1 MLYVLYKYTY
11 HKMIVKVV
19 NKKKKLLKEN
29 TILVFLLQN
38 VIILQQI
45 VHQFVC
51 VFLLLFSMSAYPQA
65 RICVCKAAPGLM

>member
-51 VFLLLFSMSAYPQA
+51 VFITFFHVSLSTGQNLCL
-65 RICVCKAAPGLM
+65 